1 MADFYKSAAQAGRE
15 ARRRGQGVTQE
26 DGSLQFLIDAGRE
39 GAESV
44 KSAPRTAISAP
55 SVPSRPISSGPATS
69 GPVSN
74 SSLEERL
81 ASIASQSTA
90 AGYEAL
96 IPESAPN
103 PVVSDAGIGT
113 DILTSIGSGAVGLG
127 QGVYEI
133 GNLVTGG
140 YLDKG
145 IESLTGTSVSRGLQ
159 SAQQYLQSKQS
170 AELQAQ
176 RQELQAAEGFWDSFT
191 TVLTNPRLLGSM
203 VLEQVPQ
210 LATVAGATRA
220 VVAKT
225 LTSATSRG
233 MTTEAAQA
241 LATQNATRTV
251 LGLNALTEAGSAGAD
266 ARNDI
271 MTMAEAELS
280 QSPQYQK
287 LLQQYGDTEQ
297 GRIQARARL
306 ANDASALSAAIA
318 APVSIAA
325 SKLTGAAGL
334 EARVFTKGMIG
345 QEGAKRGAIGV
356 ARDIGVAGLKEIPE
370 ESIQE
375 GGAQFAKN
383 VGVQQTGK
391 PGQDLLEGVSSAAG
405 VGGAVGM
412 AAGAGFGGAGQVRSA
427 LKGNVNQPEEP
438 GTQEGL
444 PPGQTAPMM
453 ADEEFQSILSSES
466 APRALADLYA
476 ISDDD
481 TRAKLDQ
488 LVARTGMGVDLF
500 SLSQERG
507 SQERGR
513 DLVANNG
520 AFVSAL
526 NQKIDSF
533 LAQPAAGVEQDVPPE
548 QRRRM
553 SMESQAPVDENAL
566 DAAMYQQ
573 GDREDAAFEAAIS
586 ALPKDE
592 QDAARQKFAKAR
604 AQQGELVPGPTPT
617 VDASRPGQDVLIRGY
632 ERAAANLDGLPEG
645 AQRARAVSSAE
656 AMRRDGFAEEQ
667 VNQVFGRFLNPQQP
681 AVDNEAPADTG
692 VEVVEATPED
702 FQQAQAE
709 APIDPEVEVGTR
721 AALQTND
728 DFEAAA
734 YVLRRRDQDRGDEV
748 ADTDYE
754 QADVDP
760 DVKAL
765 ADALGVQV
773 FGYKYKGKSKRA
785 QATKGVR
792 TPFGVVLNQDAKEAH
807 LEVFGHEVYHELAN
821 RNPAA
826 ARQLNRE
833 IQVYMDEG
841 ELTAKKKALREKYG
855 DEQVDEEIAADAMGM
870 LFKDREFWKQLGRRQ
885 PSLLEQIY
893 RVVADLIKNF
903 KGSTSRGAKTA
914 QMITDLDAIR
924 KMMAEFVADTIDMQQ
939 TADQNVDEMVDQPS
953 EPVANQDIPNR
964 PATPGVDQESALSRQ
979 NNPAVQSGTLQS
991 EIKPEPTDV
1000 GTAKPKKMPTA
1011 AETKK
1016 ANEELRNAPY
1026 DEGVARRVVE
1036 AEVKKKAGRDD
1047 NLPIT
1052 RKVATMTR
1060 DGQVVG
1066 EVFATDERK
1075 PQFFRFNVQKD
1086 GRYNYASG
1094 PTLRALTSK
1103 LPPGTQVEMMDRP
1116 DPAQPTLDLSYDG
1129 KLANKYKAQ
1138 VQRIMTQDFTPSQ
1151 AQATLKDLRS
1161 KLSAINANNRKFFK
1175 FRKKQQ
1181 SDVEYIFDA
1190 FGLETSTKSNP
1201 AAAISK
1207 AIEAAQRGDVK
1218 ARAGLLKVHAAQISD
1233 ALLQLRM
1240 EMAIDG
1246 FPDSE
1251 IDAIVGPA
1259 QESLKAMENET
1270 PPQIV
1275 EEGYSTEGRTAED
1288 SLDLPGFQF
1297 SEGVQA
1303 ASAVVEEI
1311 IQNKMSPIAAVNR
1324 EMRKPD
1330 RQFSFADLRT
1340 ALALRGM
1347 DVSSIDHEVMQWPA
1361 AKYSLGAWVRLHGKH
1376 NGNYAARDQW
1386 YRSYETI
1393 RDIYRNDQD
1402 KLREFEAEISEDEKR
1417 VIDYMRAQKKA
1428 VKARRQEEM
1437 RKVVDNVQGKT
1448 PVYAMVPFDDV
1459 ELAFPHALF
1468 NKYRLQDLRVE
1479 NADVLAERV
1488 GGNDV
1493 LPLQALVNGDVRLLS
1508 RLWLDDVSFALDA
1521 RPDLAT
1527 QIYSGMTAQERAAVR
1542 EYRQKT
1548 KAIISNNLAI
1558 SERKTYQEMLAGIG
1572 GLDRPAFD
1580 RFSQAM
1586 SVSDVRALPG
1596 LLHQAEQVAL
1606 MTESVSDKKQLG
1618 DLLNAY
1624 LNQIY
1629 HTDEMQSA
1637 PVDEISAPQ
1646 NNEDLP
1652 NVSDEEIRAEMDRA
1666 AKEGYP
1672 IDYAT
1677 AKTNLL
1683 YEKIAAQAAQLN
1695 VNEDNEVEDTFEQEQ
1710 AADAEMQPE
1719 NQASLTQDVW
1729 RYKRGRYSDGPA
1741 AATVASHIAEITR
1754 SWPSKPNVTVLYNID
1769 QIQDEELR
1777 DRILARA
1784 PHGDIKGAID
1794 TETGAVY
1801 LFSQKLEGLADAEF
1815 VLFHELY
1822 GHRGLRAFLGDK
1834 LNAFLET
1841 QYRLNPKVRAE
1852 ADRQFDDAAVDGQPM
1867 SRIESIEEAISDLAA
1882 QGQPSFFRG
1891 LIGRLVNWLRKNG
1904 MDTVADWI
1912 DTQGDKQLAYV
1923 LSQARRVVRSG
1934 RGISTLNG
1942 APSQVLFARNK
1953 RDAVEISALRD
1964 GKLTGYAR
1972 YNPITNHWVVYTIH
1986 DPQAGT
1992 YDVHTVDNFENA
2004 SGILKQLGRMEMSR
2018 DRSTRQNID
2027 PNNLKAVPNFND
2039 VAGWNKFARDRQ
2051 MQVQNAYLPL
2061 MELARWYKANGFEN
2075 DLENDIKLLEG
2086 RMGDVIQRKFEV
2098 EYRRPLMRLLGE
2110 IGKQGGTVEDI
2121 DLFLMAR
2128 HAEERNK
2135 VIKRIA
2141 ENSQGSGMSTKEAND
2156 ILASMNNG
2164 AWNAYASQL
2173 DALGQLIDRM
2183 SKDKINYMQETG
2195 LISERAAS
2203 TLNEQYDHYVNLSG
2217 NNEEMDQYD
2226 RTVLG
2231 PKSFSLKQAQIIRAT
2246 GRGTRAVDVLE
2257 NTVNSYLTALING
2270 QRARVAQSMLK
2281 MLEQNPDPNLVQIEP
2296 IKQKKQINLERLNF
2310 DRGILKVLGDTPT
2323 EESGREVL
2331 RDLHNRVEGGSLS
2344 IEDALDQLTARLN
2357 QAEQRRDI
2365 SGQDAERARKRMND
2379 DVILKNRLSPDGY
2392 VSMVED
2398 NTIMQDPMV
2407 VVARINGQPVMM
2419 RFKER
2424 AKDVVDAITGR
2435 NVSETSAFGEA
2446 FGAWNRV
2453 FSQMVTTWNPIWAAV
2468 NGIRDVQTMFANV
2481 AADPKTG
2488 AKIAAEATAEW
2499 KSSFGQAFRYVMK
2512 DQADEK
2518 NGYWGGFLKSVSRR
2532 FQPNPQE
2539 EQWLNEFY
2547 EDGAATFF
2555 LDRENVEL
2563 KLESMNRTLNPLTL
2577 ASSLSSAKDSA
2588 AYFGGKLQGLGDAV
2602 ELLTMPMELA
2612 PRLAVYKVLRR
2623 NGWSRQDAAVYA
2635 KEVTVNFNMKG
2646 TDRRLRNYF
2655 VFFNPAV
2662 QGTFRMFQDYSGGKK
2677 GLARAIPSARFAA
2690 VASGFAVLGMIANMI
2705 ATAFGGEDE
2714 ERPGLRKLDTI
2725 SDYKRATMLVFFPNE
2740 YFGAVPLAYGWN
2752 VFAVAGTYLMD
2763 VWQGRMSPEVA
2774 AKKVAAA
2781 AVDAFSPIGSGTNSD
2796 TFAGS
2801 VIKTITPS
2809 PLVPVIEM
2817 AMNESRFGG
2826 PIYKEGSAFSDVK
2839 ITDAYSHFDNV
2850 NPISRKIMQ
2859 GMAEATA
2866 KGNPR
2871 YNEALVDVNPQTI
2884 DHLISS
2890 YLPGLFNATY
2900 QLAGWAVNT
2909 AEGRDVKDPKIP
2921 LVDRLTAKTPE
2932 NYDKGAVRRVSE
2944 VTSTLVK
2951 EYNSVDTPK
2960 SRRQEIVKQYPGLFT
2975 AHTVINGV
2983 QNQLKQVSR
2992 NLEQIE
2998 RDPRITDE
3006 AKVAYRNKMDKLE
3019 KELMNR
3025 AVRTAI
3031 KSGFRNEVISGK
3043 QD

>member
-15 ARRRGQGVTQE
+15 ARSRGQGKDRQ
-26 DGSLQFLIDAGRE
+26 DGSLSFLADAAND
-39 GAESV
+39 GASV
-44 KSAPRTAISAP
+44 VQSSPRTAISAP
-55 SVPSRPISSGPATS
+55 SVPSRPLSSGPVTPAD
-69 GPVSN
+69 N

-81 ASIASQSTA
+81 ASIASKSTA
-90 AGYEAL
+90 AGYEDL
-96 IPESAPN
+96 IPQSAPN

-127 QGVYEI
+127 HGVYEL
-133 GNLVTGG
+133 GNLATGG
-140 YLDKG
+140 YLDKS
-145 IESLTGTSVSRGLQ
+145 IESVTGTSVSRGLQ

-176 RQELQAAEGFWDSFT
+176 RKELQAAEGFWDSFT

-225 LTSATSRG
+225 LTSASARG

-306 ANDASALSAAIA
+306 ANDASALSATIA
-318 APVSIAA
+318 GPISIAA

-334 EARVFTKGMIG
+334 EAKVFTKGLIG

-356 ARDIGVAGLKEIPE
+356 ARDIAAAGLKEIPE
-370 ESIQE
+370 ESLQE

-383 VGVQQTGK
+383 VGLQQTAK
-391 PGQDLLEGVSSAAG
+391 PDLDLTEGVASAAG

-412 AAGAGFGGAGQVRSA
+412 AAGAGFGGIGTVRNA
-427 LKGNVNQPEEP
+427 ARGNVNRPDEP

-444 PPGQTAPMM
+444 PPGQTAPLM
-453 ADEEFQSILSSES
+453 ADAEFQSILSNEN

-476 ISDDD
+476 VSDDA
-481 TRAKLDQ
+481 TRIKLNQ
-488 LVARTGMGVDLF
+488 LVERTGMGVDLF
-500 SLSQERG
+500 SMSQERG
-507 SQERGR
+507 AEERGR
-513 DLVANNG
+513 QLIAKNG
-520 AFVSAL
+520 AFVSAFT
-526 NQKIDSF
+526 QKIDSF
-533 LAQPAAGVEQDVPPE
+533 LGTQTTENQDVPPE
-548 QRRRM
+548 QLRRM
-553 SMESQAPVDENAL
+553 STESQAPIDEKAL
-566 DAAMYQQ
+566 DASLYQQ
-573 GDREDAAFEAAIS
+573 SDREDAAVEASLGAINDLQPGADS
-586 ALPKDE
+586 ALRRKWAD
-592 QDAARQKFAKAR
+592 KAN
-604 AQQGELVPGPTPT
+604 QPTGDLVPGPTPT
-617 VDASRPGQDVLIRGY
+617 ADTSRPGQDVLIRGY

-656 AMRRDGFAEEQ
+656 AMRRDGFNDEQ

-681 AVDNEAPADTG
+681 TTTDAPPVDQAVAPVETTEAA
-692 VEVVEATPED
+692 PETTS
-702 FQQAQAE
+702 Q
-709 APIDPEVEVGTR
+709 PE
-721 AALQTND
+721 AALQPSE
-728 DFEAAA
+728 DFEAVSYA
-734 YVLRRRDQDRGDEV
+734 LRRRDEDRGDTV
-748 ADTDYE
+748 TDQDY
-754 QADVDP
+754 QRADVDP
-760 DVKAL
+760 DVKSL
-765 ADALGVQV
+765 ADALGVPV
-773 FGYKYKGKSKRA
+773 FGYKYSGKSKRS
-785 QATKGVR
+785 QSTKGVR
-792 TPFGVVLNQDAKEAH
+792 TPFGIALNTDSKEAH

-826 ARQLNRE
+826 AAELNRE
-833 IQVYMDEG
+833 IQRYMDEG

-870 LFKDREFWKQLGRRQ
+870 LFKDREFWKELGRRK

-893 RVVADLIKNF
+893 RVVADLLKNF
-903 KGSTSRGAKTA
+903 KGSTNRGAKTA
-914 QMITDLDAIR
+914 QMITDLDAVR
-924 KMMAEFVADTIDMQQ
+924 KMMAQFVAESTDMANN
-939 TADQNVDEMVDQPS
+939 TDQNVDEMVDQPATD
-953 EPVANQDIPNR
+953 EIPNR
-964 PATPGVDQESALSRQ
+964 PATPGMDQESALSRR
-979 NNPAVQSGTLQS
+979 NNPAVQSGTLQT
-991 EIKPEPTDV
+991 EIKPEPKDV
-1000 GTAKPKKMPTA
+1000 GTAKPKTKPTA
-1011 AETKK
+1011 AETKR
-1016 ANEELRNAPY
+1016 ANDELRSAQY

-1036 AEVKKKAGRDD
+1036 NEVKRKSDRRDD
-1047 NLPIT
+1047 NLPLT

-1066 EVFATDERK
+1066 EVYATDERK
-1075 PQFFRFNVQKD
+1075 PQFFRFNIQKD
-1086 GRYNYASG
+1086 GKYNYASG
-1094 PTLRALTSK
+1094 PTLRALTNK
-1103 LPPGTQVEMMDRP
+1103 LPAGTEVELTERP
-1116 DPAQPTLDLSYDG
+1116 DPAQAGLDLSYDG

-1138 VQRIMTQDFTPSQ
+1138 VQRIMTQEFTPSQ

-1270 PPQIV
+1270 PPQID

-1402 KLREFEAEISEDEKR
+1402 KLREFEAEIGEDEKR

-1437 RKVVDNVQGKT
+1437 RKVVDNVQGNT

-1468 NKYRLQDLRVE
+1468 NKFRLQDLRVE
-1479 NADVLAERV
+1479 NSDVLAERV
-1488 GGNDV
+1488 GGNEV

-1586 SVSDVRALPG
+1586 SVSDVRALPS
-1596 LLHQAEQVAL
+1596 LFHQAEQVAL

-1618 DLLNAY
+1618 ELLNAY

-1637 PVDEISAPQ
+1637 PVEEISAPQ

-1672 IDYAT
+1672 VDYAT

-1695 VNEDNEVEDTFEQEQ
+1695 INEDNEIEDTFEQEQ

-1754 SWPSKPNVTVLYNID
+1754 GWPSKPNVTVLYNID

-1882 QGQPSFFRG
+1882 QGQPSFFRE
-1891 LIGRLVNWLRKNG
+1891 LVGRLVNWLRKNG
-1904 MDTVADWI
+1904 MDTVADWM

-1934 RGISTLNG
+1934 QGISPLNG

-2098 EYRRPLMRLLGE
+2098 EYRRPMMRLLGE
-2110 IGKQGGTVEDI
+2110 IGKAGGSVEDI

-2141 ENSQGSGMSTKEAND
+2141 ENTQGSGMATQEARE

-2195 LISERAAS
+2195 LISERAAA
-2203 TLNEQYDHYVNLSG
+2203 TLNDQYDHYVNLSG

-2226 RTVLG
+2226 RSVLG

-2270 QRARVAQSMLK
+2270 QRARVAQSLLK

-2310 DRGILKVLGDTPT
+2310 DRGILKVLGDTPA

-2344 IEDALDQLTARLN
+2344 VEDALDRLTARLN

-2365 SGQDAERARKRMND
+2365 SSQDAERARKRMND

-2419 RFKER
+2419 RFRER
-2424 AKDVVDAITGR
+2424 AKDVVDSITGR
-2435 NVSETSAFGEA
+2435 NVSQTSDFGEA

-2481 AADPKTG
+2481 AADPKAG

-2499 KSSFGQAFRYVMK
+2499 KSSFGQAFRYVMG
-2512 DQADEK
+2512 DQADAK
-2518 NGYWGGFLKSVSRR
+2518 NGYWGGFLKALSRR

-2539 EQWLNEFY
+2539 EQWLKEFY

-2563 KLESMNRTLNPLTL
+2563 KLESMNRTLNPLTMGNI
-2577 ASSLSSAKDSA
+2577 SSVKDGA
-2588 AYFGGKLQGLGDAV
+2588 AYFGDKIKGLGDAV

-2690 VASGFAVLGMIANMI
+2690 VASGFAMLGMLANMI

-2725 SDYKRATMLVFFPNE
+2725 SDYKRATMLVFFPDQ

-2774 AKKVAAA
+2774 AKKVASA

-2796 TFAGS
+2796 SFAGS

-2809 PLVPVIEM
+2809 PLVPVVEM
-2817 AMNESRFGG
+2817 SMNESRFGG

-2839 ITDAYSHFDNV
+2839 IADAYSHFDNV

-2871 YNEALVDVNPQTI
+2871 YNPGLVDINPATM

-2921 LVDRLTAKTPE
+2921 LVDRLSAKTPE

-2983 QNQLKQVSR
+2983 QNQLKQISR

-2998 RDPRITDE
+2998 RDPRITDD
-3006 AKVAYRNKMDKLE
+3006 AKVSYRNKMDKLE